1 MSGNDSV
8 VVLRLPT
15 DLKNTLQNEAESM
28 SVSLSE
34 MIRLKLMAMNRG
46 EREEPVLRLKG
57 QEIRLE
63 EIFLPEVLSHGYAE
77 NTRRK
82 EIEIEVRK
90 IVRKKLGP
98 VEIKSGKGFFEINLG
113 KTSNLMSEEV
123 SALIEAATREAA
135 RLGSEEIACE
145 HLLLG
150 VMREDL
156 GEAVPIL
163 RKLGVD
169 TSELASTLE
178 QSIGKGKKRP
188 AGGEIMELTNAA
200 HKVLRIAAL
209 EAKLCRADETGSE
222 HLLLAL
228 LRDREEVVSNVLRE
242 YGVTYERVMSE
253 IV

>member
-1 MSGNDSV
+1 
-8 VVLRLPT
+8 
-15 DLKNTLQNEAESM
+15 
-28 SVSLSE
+28 

-46 EREEPVLRLKG
+46 ERKEPVLRVKG

-98 VEIKSGKGFFEINLG
+98 VEIRSGNGFLEINLG
-113 KTSNLMSEEV
+113 QTKVELSEEV
-123 SALIEAATREAA
+123 SAMIEAAKREAV
-135 RLGSEEIACE
+135 RLGNDKIICE

-150 VMREDL
+150 VIREAL
-156 GEAVPIL
+156 GEALPIL
-163 RKLGVD
+163 HKLDVD
-169 TSELASTLE
+169 TEELASTLE
-178 QSIGKGKKRP
+178 QSIEKGERGV
-188 AGGEIMELTNAA
+188 AGETMELTTGA
-200 HKVLRIAAL
+200 HKVLRIAGL
-209 EAKLCRADETGSE
+209 EAKLCRAEETGSE

-228 LRDREEVVSNVLRE
+228 LRDREEVATKVLRE